1 MFVELPYWLDTPR
14 GWALWTYTEQK
25 QHVQKEEAT
34 RKRKAMVERKIVREM
49 VRLERME
56 KESLY
61 AWETTYRLVEQTSN
75 ESELKMM
82 LTEEEMLDAEAS
94 LIDVQNNQR
103 KLFIF
108 CRLKGE
114 AELKAKTDLKK
125 KEELANLR
133 DRELFAAQKWW
144 ALCQLK
150 QKERERLIKKISLN
164 CLWVDTDSATGFQQR
179 YSTETLR

>member
-1 MFVELPYWLDTPR
+1 MNYCSGTISISNTKDGNEESTLESRSKGGDSSILQSQSLSLQSLHQSLHTARSSEGEVFVELPYWLDTPR

-82 LTEEEMLDAEAS
+82 LTEEEMLDAEN
-94 LIDVQNNQR
+94 V
-103 KLFIF
+103 
-108 CRLKGE
+108 RL
-114 AELKAKTDLKK
+114 A
-125 KEELANLR
+125 
-133 DRELFAAQKWW
+133 
-144 ALCQLK
+144 
-150 QKERERLIKKISLN
+150 
-164 CLWVDTDSATGFQQR
+164 
-179 YSTETLR
+179 